1 MPPKKSTKKTSTST
15 APVVK
20 QESLFNTTQMNMKLF
35 KLVETLSKNIDS
47 LQSTQETFNSNFSN
61 LQGFSQEQL
70 NEMDYQL
77 KLHTEECDNQYNE
90 MLKQHNDK
98 MKTLE
103 NEYNEKQYQMEQDH
117 LRKTDEVERK
127 LKDREYE
134 LAVGIVENHNKTI
147 VDNDEYDDMDEQIKT
162 ADERF
167 EKLKTDLEAGH
178 KKELHSALNTMKLQ
192 HQVDSSNMK
201 ATIEQQ
207 VKEIGRL
214 EDTIN
219 TLKLEIQAQRKLTES
234 VANAGQK
241 SVTQNFGK

>member
-1 MPPKKSTKKTSTST
+1 MPPKKSVKKTTT
-15 APVVK
+15 TTPIVK
-20 QESLFNTTQMNMKLF
+20 QENLFNTTQMNMKLF

-47 LQSTQETFNSNFSN
+47 LQTTQETFNTNFVN

-77 KLHTEECDNQYNE
+77 KLHTEECETKYNE

-103 NEYNEKQYQMEQDH
+103 NEYNEKQYQMDQEH
-117 LRKTDEVERK
+117 LRKMDEVERK
-127 LKDREYE
+127 LKDREYD
-134 LAVGIVENHNKTI
+134 LAIGIVESHNKTI

-167 EKLKTDLEAGH
+167 EKLKTELEAGH

-192 HQVDSSNMK
+192 HQVDTSNMK

-207 VKEIGRL
+207 NKEISRL

-219 TLKLEIQAQRKLTES
+219 TLKQEIQAQRKLTES
-234 VANAGQK
+234 VAQAGQK